1 MDLGHADDE
10 EVVLHG
16 GAHLVELEVFRKD
29 DRALEG
35 AEEAFFHEETAGFN
49 VDVGADAFSGNREHV
64 AGDGDVDGVDGD
76 ARERSDDDYCVV
88 LIENVESD
96 LPDVFFDRMFSVI
109 VVVHVDFIGMF
120 VVMSD
125 IEKLEHGAE
134 KRGKIKRNRI
144 RSRAFCKFFG
154 GVLDWEKALQI
165 RKKPALDPLQRDI
178 PETETP
184 IPETPAEKPV
194 GFSPKTEAGLAKKS
208 FFIVEKNFSAG
219 KLKVARADKIFFL
232 DAFGSLVNAGIPIV
246 RALQIIYFQSRN
258 EKLRGLALFLKR
270 EIEGGANMAKT
281 AANLP
286 NVFSTFDV
294 AMFEM
299 GEATGKIGKVLE
311 IVTEREEKSLELS
324 RKVRQ
329 ALVYP
334 IAIAVVA
341 VAMITVIMTYVV
353 PKIEG
358 IYREAHANL
367 PALTNAVIWTSRF
380 LRGYGI
386 LLLIFGFLAAT
397 TIPIALKKPA
407 IRMQFDE
414 MILRIPVFG
423 TILRKKILVSYCEF
437 LASLLTSGIV
447 INRALGIVK
456 SGLGNLYYE
465 AEIEALLED
474 VKTGKPLSASMGGE
488 YTERKIR

>member
-1 MDLGHADDE
+1 MDFRNADDE
-10 EVVLHG
+10 EIVLHG
-16 GAHLVELEVFRKD
+16 RADLVELEVFREY
-29 DRALEG
+29 DRALER
-35 AEEAFFHEETAGFN
+35 AEEAFFDEEPAGVY
-49 VDVGADAFSGNREHV
+49 VDVGANAFAGNGEHV
-64 AGDGDVDGVDGD
+64 AGHRDVDAVDRD
-76 ARERSDDDYCVV
+76 AGKRSDDDDGVV
-88 LIENVESD
+88 LVEDVEGD
-96 LPDVFFDRMFSVI
+96 LSDVFFDRMFAVV
-109 VVVHVDFIGMF
+109 VVVHVDFVGMF

-125 IEKLEHGAE
+125 IEELEHGAE

-154 GVLDWEKALQI
+154 GVLDWRKAHQI
-165 RKKPALDPLQRDI
+165 RKKRTLEPISRDI
-178 PETETP
+178 PDIGVET
-184 IPETPAEKPV
+184 PETPAGKPV
-194 GFSPKTEAGLAKKS
+194 GFSPKTEAGLAKKAL
-208 FFIVEKNFSAG
+208 FVVAKNFSAE
-219 KLKVARADKIFFL
+219 KLNLARTDKIFFL

-258 EKLRGLALFLKR
+258 EKLRSLALFLKR

-299 GEATGKIGKVLE
+299 GEATGKIGRVLE

-334 IAIAVVA
+334 IAIAVIA

-386 LLLIFGFLAAT
+386 LLLVFGFLAAT
-397 TIPIALKKPA
+397 TIPIALRNPS
-407 IRMQFDE
+407 IRLQFDE
-414 MILRIPVFG
+414 MVLRIPVFG

-456 SGLGNLYYE
+456 SGL
-465 AEIEALLED
+465 
-474 VKTGKPLSASMGGE
+474 
-488 YTERKIR
+488 

>member
-1 MDLGHADDE
+1 M
-10 EVVLHG
+10 
-16 GAHLVELEVFRKD
+16 
-29 DRALEG
+29 
-35 AEEAFFHEETAGFN
+35 
-49 VDVGADAFSGNREHV
+49 
-64 AGDGDVDGVDGD
+64 
-76 ARERSDDDYCVV
+76 
-88 LIENVESD
+88 EN
-96 LPDVFFDRMFSVI
+96 P
-109 VVVHVDFIGMF
+109 
-120 VVMSD
+120 
-125 IEKLEHGAE
+125 
-134 KRGKIKRNRI
+134 
-144 RSRAFCKFFG
+144 
-154 GVLDWEKALQI
+154 
-165 RKKPALDPLQRDI
+165 
-178 PETETP
+178 T
-184 IPETPAEKPV
+184 EKPV
-194 GFSPKTEAGLAKKS
+194 GFSPKTEAGLAKKTLFS
-208 FFIVEKNFSAG
+208 VAKNFSAE
-219 KLKVARADKIFFL
+219 KLRLALTDKIFFL

-258 EKLRGLALFLKR
+258 EKLRSLALFLKR

-299 GEATGKIGKVLE
+299 GEATGKIGRVLE

-334 IAIAVVA
+334 IAIAVIA

-367 PALTNAVIWTSRF
+367 PALTTAVIWTSRF

-386 LLLIFGFLAAT
+386 LLLVFGFLAAM
-397 TIPIALKKPA
+397 TIPVALKKPA

-414 MILRIPVFG
+414 MVLRIPVFG

-437 LASLLTSGIV
+437 LASLLSSGIV
-447 INRALGIVK
+447 INRAL
-456 SGLGNLYYE
+456 
-465 AEIEALLED
+465 
-474 VKTGKPLSASMGGE
+474 
-488 YTERKIR
+488 

>member
-1 MDLGHADDE
+1 MDLGDADDE
-10 EVVLHG
+10 EVVLHSS
-16 GAHLVELEVFRKD
+16 ADFVELEVFRKD
-29 DRALEG
+29 DRALER
-35 AEEAFFHEETAGFN
+35 AEETFFDEQASGFD
-49 VDVGADAFSGNREHV
+49 VDVGADAFAGNREHI
-64 AGDGDVDGVDGD
+64 AGDGDVDGVDGN
-76 ARERSDDDYCVV
+76 AGERGDDDDGVV
-88 LIENVESD
+88 LVKDIEGD
-96 LPDVFFDRMFSVI
+96 LSYVFFDRMLSVL
-109 VVVHVDFIGMF
+109 VVMHVDFVGMF
-120 VVMSD
+120 VMMSD

-154 GVLDWEKALQI
+154 GVLNWKKALQI

-184 IPETPAEKPV
+184 ILETPTANVV

-208 FFIVEKNFSAG
+208 FFVIEKNFSAG
-219 KLKVARADKIFFL
+219 KLKVARSDKIFFL

-258 EKLRGLALFLKR
+258 EKLRALALFLKR

-281 AANLP
+281 AASLP

-334 IAIAVVA
+334 VAIAIVA
-341 VAMITVIMTYVV
+341 VAMIAVIMTYVV

-367 PALTNAVIWTSRF
+367 PALTSAVIWTSRF

-386 LLLIFGFLAAT
+386 LLLVFGFLAAT
-397 TIPIALKKPA
+397 TIPIALRNPA
-407 IRMQFDE
+407 IRLQFDE
-414 MILRIPVFG
+414 MVLRIPVFG

-456 SGLGNLYYE
+456 SGL
-465 AEIEALLED
+465 
-474 VKTGKPLSASMGGE
+474 
-488 YTERKIR
+488 